1 MLNLKTYSWSLVLY
15 SNMNLI
21 DNFQMMIKILNKIR
35 NRHQIPF
42 VFAIISTLILV
53 SCEKQAFDYRNKY
66 LGNWEFE
73 VSYSHEVFNAT
84 QGFHDTTEINTYL
97 GEIKLG
103 SENNKISFES
113 QKYTKDFTID
123 KSGDVIPTPGLGPL
137 YSESGGFEGK
147 DIFKYY
153 FHHQSGGTPHKYQT
167 IYISGTRN

>member
-1 MLNLKTYSWSLVLY
+1 MR
-15 SNMNLI
+15 I
-21 DNFQMMIKILNKIR
+21 
-35 NRHQIPF
+35 RHQVLIL
-42 VFAIISTLILV
+42 FAIISTLILV
-53 SCEKQAFDYRNKY
+53 SCEKQLIDYRSKY

-73 VSYSHEVFNAT
+73 VFYSHEVFNAT

-97 GEIKLG
+97 GEIKYG

-113 QKYTKDFTID
+113 QNYTREFTIYR
-123 KSGDVIPTPGLGPL
+123 SGNVVPTPGLGPL

-167 IYISGTRN
+167 INIYGTRV